1 MGKTKIFLQKCQKA
15 KNDYVENIVND
26 LKSSDVSQW
35 YSKIKRMSSHFK
47 ENEDDSE
54 VQDMIGM
61 SNKDQAE
68 QIADQFAE
76 ISQIYEPLE
85 KKNINLDN
93 VFDERPLLI

>member
-1 MGKTKIFLQKCQKA
+1 
-15 KNDYVENIVND
+15 
-26 LKSSDVSQW
+26 
-35 YSKIKRMSSHFK
+35 MSSYFK

-68 QIADQFAE
+68 HIADQFAE

-93 VFDERPLLI
+93 VFDERPPPDLNPYLVYK

>member
-1 MGKTKIFLQKCQKA
+1 
-15 KNDYVENIVND
+15 
-26 LKSSDVSQW
+26 
-35 YSKIKRMSSHFK
+35 MSSYFK

-54 VQDMIGM
+54 EQDMIGM

-93 VFDERPLLI
+93 VFDERPPPDLNPYLVYK